1 MDAGVDQGVANSRA
15 RPRRALTPLW
25 PYPGRQLGAGFN
37 PLAFKGAE
45 HIPSQRAL
53 GQWIQLDLYK
63 GGARLTNAIIYQAR
77 LLIVSGG
84 GTTGHLFQGSQ
95 SLRGV

>member
-1 MDAGVDQGVANSRA
+1 MDAGVDQGAANSRA
-15 RPRRALTPLW
+15 RPRRALTLLW

-45 HIPSQRAL
+45 HAYPLPACSP

-84 GTTGHLFQGSQ
+84 GTTYWTPIPG
-95 SLRGV
+95 